1 MNYTVGVRDDYWRT
15 ERSELPVTLSL
26 ILTALVP
33 LTHALFA
40 LLPSRDARTTADLA
54 VQSATIALGAAVAA
68 AVGLLIT
75 GPASSATLGTH
86 GLGLSLRLDALSATM
101 LLLVAFVG
109 WAVVR
114 YARPYLDGDFGHARF
129 LHALAATLAAVLT
142 MIVAGNLVLLTLAWI
157 ATSVALHKLL
167 LFYPERPNAILAAR
181 KKFVAARIGDA
192 ALIGT
197 CALLWMQFGTLD
209 IAQLALNAELAS
221 ANGLTTGAAMLIAIA
236 ALLKSAQLPFHGW
249 LTEVMETPTPVSAL
263 LHAGVVNAGGFL
275 VLRMADVMLIGG
287 PALHVL
293 AIVGAASAVV
303 ASLVMLTQT
312 SIKLALAWSTIAQM
326 GFMLLQC
333 GLGAFPA
340 ALLHIVA
347 HSLYKAHAFL
357 SSGSVIDILRASWSA
372 SPGGKPHPWRMALS
386 IVLVA
391 GIAGLAAGIAGVTIG
406 NAPATFALTV
416 ILAMGVVMLVANG
429 FDEEPQTYVVGRT
442 LASAVGVA
450 VLYFGLQA
458 AAVRLTNGVL
468 PNGGLHDNADW
479 VIAIAVVVAFAVLTL
494 LQAWLPTAARHPR
507 LAALWVHSTNG
518 FYLNTHANRL
528 ALALWPTK

>member
-1 MNYTVGVRDDYWRT
+1 MT
-15 ERSELPVTLSL
+15 PSL
-26 ILTALVP
+26 ILAAVAPLVYALFALVP
-33 LTHALFA
+33 L
-40 LLPSRDARTTADLA
+40 RDARMTADRA
-54 VQSATIALGAAVAA
+54 VQAATFALGAAVAA
-68 AVGLLIT
+68 AIGLLLA

-86 GLGLSLRLDALSATM
+86 GFGLSLRLDALSATM

-114 YARPYLDGDFGHARF
+114 YARPYLDGDPDHARF
-129 LHALAATLAAVLT
+129 MRALAATLAAVLT
-142 MIVAGNLVLLTLAWI
+142 MTVAGNLVLLTLAWI

-192 ALIGT
+192 ALIGA
-197 CALLWMQFGTLD
+197 CVLLWMQFGTLD
-209 IAQLALNAELAS
+209 IAQLAVDAKLAS
-221 ANGLTTGAAMLIAIA
+221 ATGLTTGAAVLIAIA

-293 AIVGAASAVV
+293 AIVGAVSAVI

-357 SSGSVIDILRASWSA
+357 SSGSVVDILRASWSA

-386 IVLVA
+386 IMLVAGVA
-391 GIAGLAAGIAGVTIG
+391 GIAAGVAGLTIG
-406 NAPATFALTV
+406 NAPSTFALTA
-416 ILAMGVVMLVANG
+416 ILAMGVVTLVANG
-429 FDEEPQTYVVGRT
+429 FDERPQPYVVGRT
-442 LASAVGVA
+442 LANAVGVA
-450 VLYFGLQA
+450 ALYFALQA
-458 AAVRLTNGVL
+458 AAVRLTRGVL
-468 PNGGLHDNADW
+468 PNGGLHDSADW
-479 VIAIAVVVAFAVLTL
+479 VIAIAVVVAFAMLTL

-507 LAALWVHSTNG
+507 LAALWVHAANG

>member
-1 MNYTVGVRDDYWRT
+1 M
-15 ERSELPVTLSL
+15 PSL
-26 ILTALVP
+26 FLAALVP
-33 LTHALFA
+33 LVHMLFA
-40 LLPSRDARTTADLA
+40 FLPSGDARANADRA
-54 VQSATIALGAAVAA
+54 VQAATLGLASAVAA
-68 AVGLLIT
+68 TVGLVLS
-75 GPASSATLGTH
+75 GPASSATLGAY
-86 GLGLSLRLDALSATM
+86 GLGLSLRIDALSATM
-101 LLLVAFVG
+101 MLLVAFVG

-114 YARPYLDGDFGHARF
+114 YARPYLDGDPGHARF
-129 LHALAATLAAVLT
+129 MRALAATLAAVLT

-157 ATSVALHKLL
+157 ATSLALHKLL

-192 ALIGT
+192 ALIGA
-197 CALLWMQFGTLD
+197 CVLLWMQFGTLD
-209 IAQLALNAELAS
+209 IAQIAADAKLAS
-221 ANGLTTGAAMLIAIA
+221 ATGATMSAAVLIVIA

-275 VLRMADVMLIGG
+275 ILRMADVMLIGG

-293 AIVGAASAVV
+293 AMVGAVSAVV

-357 SSGSVIDILRASWSA
+357 SSGSVVDILRASWSA
-372 SPGGKPHPWRMALS
+372 SPGGKPHPWRMAFS
-386 IVLVA
+386 IVIVTGVA
-391 GIAGLAAGIAGVTIG
+391 GVAASVAGVTIG
-406 NAPATFALTV
+406 NAPATFALTA
-416 ILAMGVVMLVANG
+416 ILTMGVVMLVANG
-429 FDEEPQTYVVGRT
+429 IDERPQAYVVGRT
-442 LASAVGVA
+442 IASAVGVA
-450 VLYFGLQA
+450 ALYFGLQA
-458 AAVRLTNGVL
+458 TAVWLTRDVL
-468 PNGGLHDNADW
+468 LNGGLHDVADW
-479 VIAIAVVVAFAVLTL
+479 VIAIAVVLAFASLTL

-507 LAALWVHSTNG
+507 LAALWVHATNG

-528 ALALWPTK
+528 ALALWPAK